1 MRLLERS
8 VKRGWKFGGGG
19 GMAGSGGWSW
29 GSLLRG
35 GFEVEGEGRRRGG
48 GVERGVKD
56 IVWWESLGVTWLSGS
71 GSGEGEVC
79 VCSTLY

>member
-35 GFEVEGEGRRRGG
+35 GFEVEGEGRGEGRRRGG

-56 IVWWESLGVTWLSGS
+56 MVRLEGDLGVTWLSGR
-71 GSGEGEVC
+71 
-79 VCSTLY
+79 